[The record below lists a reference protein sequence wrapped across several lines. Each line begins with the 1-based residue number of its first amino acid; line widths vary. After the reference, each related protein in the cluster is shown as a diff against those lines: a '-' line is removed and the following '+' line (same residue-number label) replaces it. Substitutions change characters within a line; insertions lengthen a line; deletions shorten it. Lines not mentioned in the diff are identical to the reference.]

1 MVFWA
6 VGESSIGTNIFGII
20 STSTC
25 DFSIVVGASSKPAP
39 VFETVLGSELLFTNP
54 RKARGLSLVPVL
66 CGYKYL
72 HEILSQKTG
81 KEFLRY

>member
-1 MVFWA
+1 MVFQPCPFRREEKFA
-6 VGESSIGTNIFGII
+6 VGAKRKNTG
-20 STSTC
+20 
-25 DFSIVVGASSKPAP
+25 V
-39 VFETVLGSELLFTNP
+39 NP
-54 RKARGLSLVPVL
+54 RKTRGLSLVPML